1 MLCNHDYPT
10 ISFFIHGNFH
20 FLITTHELQKILG
33 RWGSSSHYFHGVFDG
48 QGLLL
53 FVTHVATL
61 TTCFHFQLLSI
72 LFPQP
77 FLEAIGGLKPN
88 KYRTFTC

>member
-10 ISFFIHGNFH
+10 IPLFIHGHFH
-20 FLITTHELQKILG
+20 FLIATHELQKILG

-53 FVTHVATL
+53 FCHSCRHPDYMLPLPIAI
-61 TTCFHFQLLSI
+61 HSLSSA
-72 LFPQP
+72 LP
-77 FLEAIGGLKPN
+77 
-88 KYRTFTC
+88 